1 MAGVLRSLLAPAL
14 KKLADKGENI
24 AINRLP
30 DTLLKEQG
38 LRKDEI
44 DLIAPNFKEVDTTVS
59 KSGNTLITPQGLRE
73 LEEKIPTF
81 KTTEETQYDR
91 DQLDFERLET
101 SEIGR
106 DLDSELILGQMDE
119 LQRKREE
126 LLTRGLEGGENLDP
140 DELDKIQLEA
150 DMLEEEIQELDNIYG
165 QNILREEE
173 PPVYKF
179 DEFYKGITPDDVNDD
194 TYGMLVVRDPRDHK
208 RGYSAHLDYLGRDN
222 YSYHMRYDT
231 DPDEEALRVF
241 EMQRDIVGLEKEKVI
256 PVANYNIFKSYPDK
270 KEFGGTGNKWDQ
282 SNFNL
287 ATPGF
292 WWRWSDDF
300 VNDLRAYRTEDLEK
314 LNASVEILRNNVDKS
329 TEQKRVTFK
338 NELENLNKLWNDLA
352 KIKPQ
357 EMNPKVL
364 KLDAYQN
371 LINRALVKADNEGL
385 NKVKFFIG
393 ENTPESI
400 EYMGLDKGLA
410 YVDYFEG
417 SIGEKLYETWKK
429 KNPEVPLGNL
439 KRSFVIQNHY
449 ETVVA
454 NQIRKTAKKIGS
466 SAIMDK
472 KGYLVVAL
480 PAAGFTLPLYG
491 EENKEASF
499 IATAVSKGMDGNEAK
514 EMVNDRV
521 SEFPFPV
528 DKESNRENFNIGG
541 RVLSSLKRKAS

>member
-44 DLIAPNFKEVDTTVS
+44 DLIAPNFEEVDTTVS

-126 LLTRGLEGGENLDP
+126 LITRGLEGGENLDP
-140 DELDKIQLEA
+140 DELNKIELEA
-150 DMLEEEIQELDNIYG
+150 EMLQEEIQELDNIYG
-165 QNILREEE
+165 QSRFREDSVV
-173 PPVYKF
+173 PPQYKF
-179 DEFYKGITPDDVNDD
+179 DTFYKDITPSDVNDE
-194 TYGMLVVRDPRDHK
+194 TYGMLVVRDPRDNQG
-208 RGYSAHLDYLGRDN
+208 GYSAHLDYLGRDN

-231 DPDEEALRVF
+231 DPDELALRVF
-241 EMQRDIVGLEKEKVI
+241 EMQRDIVGQKI
-256 PVANYNIFKSYPDK
+256 PSSNQYNIFKKFSSGD
-270 KEFGGTGNKWDQ
+270 KWDKD
-282 SNFNL
+282 NFRDAN
-287 ATPGF
+287 PGF
-292 WWRWSDDF
+292 WWKWADEGK
-300 VNDLRAYRTEDLEK
+300 DLAAFSQRDLEK
-314 LNASVEILRNNVDKS
+314 IIDQVDNVVETELDEAIVKS
-329 TEQKRVTFK
+329 TKEEKEEFAE
-338 NELENLNKLWNDLA
+338 ELAKLNKLWNDLA
-352 KIKPQ
+352 KVDPKETGRKVPQ
-357 EMNPKVL
+357 
-364 KLDAYQN
+364 LDYYQN

-393 ENTPESI
+393 QDTPESI
-400 EYMGLDKGLA
+400 EYMGLKKGEA
-410 YVDYFEG
+410 YEDLFKN
-417 SIGEKLYETWKK
+417 SKDLYTAWENQDPDT
-429 KNPEVPLGNL
+429 PLGYL
-439 KRSFVIQNHY
+439 SRSFPIQNHY

-499 IATAVSKGMDGNEAK
+499 IATAASKGMDRNEAK